1 MGLDIFR
8 AFNPKLYDLCEP
20 YRVTDDALMPAEY
33 RKGARDKHDDW
44 AVMRSTPRIE
54 TARRVPLPFRQ
65 DSGVC
70 EKRWML
76 WDTCYPATPGT
87 LIETR
92 EYRTVGGVFNLPHA
106 LVDCQIEGS
115 GWASFSA
122 WLDGRW
128 VPCFKS
134 YRKVIMGRLLAYYSG
149 GLKQDLTVGFNPD
162 WSIRSDVM
170 GWWEPPTCSWNRV
183 SP

>member
-20 YRVTDDALMPAEY
+20 YRVTDDALMPEEY

-44 AVMRSTPRIE
+44 TLMRSTPRIE

-65 DSGVC
+65 DSGVS

-76 WDTCYPATPGT
+76 WDISYPTAPLTPVKD
-87 LIETR
+87 R
-92 EYRTVGGVFNLPHA
+92 EYHTVGGVFNLPHA
-106 LVDCQIEGS
+106 LVDCQVEGS

-134 YRKVIMGRLLAYYSG
+134 YRKVVMGRLLAYYSG
-149 GLKQDLTVGFNPD
+149 GLKSDITVSLKPD
-162 WSIRSDVM
+162 GSIRSDLM
-170 GWWEPPTCSWNRV
+170 CWWDPPTCSFKKIK
-183 SP
+183 